1 MSQCFSYLVFMAG
14 SLAVLSYGFQ
24 GLANQVYVT
33 LIDVK
38 AQQPEASSG
47 ASTNAVQ
54 ELKSLTHQVVVS
66 LIVLVT

>member
-14 SLAVLSYGFQ
+14 SLTVLSYGFQ

-33 LIDVK
+33 LIDIK